1 MLMEDQ
7 LPMAA
12 GQEQKDWRV
21 FGQGSALFTCVETFG
36 FPGRNQRSLS
46 MQGMR
51 AVDLL
56 ESIDRMETVLM
67 AGRS

>member
-1 MLMEDQ
+1 MEDH

-12 GQEQKDWRV
+12 GQERKGWRV

-56 ESIDRMETVLM
+56 ESIDRMETLLVV
-67 AGRS
+67 GKS

>member
-12 GQEQKDWRV
+12 GREQKGWRI
-21 FGQGSALFTCVETFG
+21 FGQGSALITCVKTFG
-36 FPGRNQRSLS
+36 FPRRNQRSLS

-56 ESIDRMETVLM
+56 ESIGRMETVLV

>member
-1 MLMEDQ
+1 MEDH

-12 GQEQKDWRV
+12 GQERKGWRV
-21 FGQGSALFTCVETFG
+21 FGQGSALFTCVGTFG

-56 ESIDRMETVLM
+56 ESIDRMETLLVV
-67 AGRS
+67 GKS

>member
-1 MLMEDQ
+1 MLMEYQ

-12 GQEQKDWRV
+12 GRKQKGWRIS
-21 FGQGSALFTCVETFG
+21 GQGSALFKCVKTFG

-56 ESIDRMETVLM
+56 ESIGRMETVLV